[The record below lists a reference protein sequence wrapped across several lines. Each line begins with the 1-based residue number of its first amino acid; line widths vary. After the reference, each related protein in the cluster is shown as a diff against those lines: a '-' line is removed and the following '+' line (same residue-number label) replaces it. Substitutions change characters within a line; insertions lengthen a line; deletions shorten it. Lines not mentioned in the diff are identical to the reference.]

1 MGKINLEEAKIKID
15 DEWLSA
21 EELTQR
27 IQEKMDAGDMKFAGL
42 ASALEQL
49 NHALENSHSLEI
61 NVVLDKEEYQQL
73 KELGGEDDR
82 ESVRQAILSF
92 IGSSGSTDTNGK
104 KRAVIR
110 CSNCQTVIEIPSGD
124 ERPSEIRCPNCNAV
138 GRLKAKHG

>member
-1 MGKINLEEAKIKID
+1 MGTINLEEAKIIVD
-15 DEWLSA
+15 DEWLSV

-27 IQEKMDAGDMKFAGL
+27 IQEKMETGDMKFAGL

-49 NHALENSHSLEI
+49 NHALEHSHTLEI
-61 NVVLDKEEYQQL
+61 STGITKEEYQRL
-73 KELGGEDDR
+73 KEISGGDDR
-82 ESVRQAILSF
+82 EAVRQAILSF
-92 IGSSGSTDTNGK
+92 IGASGGTDANGK

-110 CSNCQTVIEIPSGD
+110 CSNCQTIIEIPSGD